1 MAEGEQIS
9 VLPALPKWSPD
20 QAKKSMAE
28 MDGAS
33 GVWELQKD
41 FYFNGK
47 VKERVKN
54 NEAITKELKRLHET
68 LPPSCPPRLRDIV
81 AAQVASFKNALL
93 WLVPSYEG
101 LQVRQRSQHRIE
113 LLQVFFPLVV
123 ALAATAWAEIA
134 CANENDICGGDD
146 SPQDLVLSNST
157 FLETRQDV
165 YALGVYVQ
173 MGFTIAAMIY
183 TVVMYADGVKFFKSN
198 AALFES
204 MGIGTKDGLQRYDVD
219 HATEED
225 IAEGLADLCADAIS
239 SCDNCA
245 QFAKF
250 VMTQMLIS
258 AGSVLGIIAN
268 ADSATTVMAL
278 CYASGVGCGKLDLPL
293 LPFRHHGSCAHTKA
307 DYLYDMHAICQ
318 QY

>member
-1 MAEGEQIS
+1 MVEGEQIS
-9 VLPALPKWSPD
+9 VLPTLPKWSPD
-20 QAKKSMAE
+20 QAKQSMAE
-28 MDGAS
+28 KDGAS
-33 GVWELQKD
+33 GVWELNKD
-41 FYFNGK
+41 FYFTGK
-47 VKERVKN
+47 VKARIKK
-54 NEAITKELKRLHET
+54 NEAITKELQRLHDT

-81 AAQVASFKNALL
+81 SAQVASFKNAVY

-113 LLQVFFPLVV
+113 LLQVIFPLVV
-123 ALAATAWAEIA
+123 ALAATAWAEIW
-134 CANENDICGGDD
+134 CANENEICGGDD
-146 SPQDLVLSNST
+146 SSQDLVVSNSTT

-173 MGFTIAAMIY
+173 MGVTIIAMIY
-183 TVVMYADGVKFFKSN
+183 AVVMYSDGVKFFKSN

-204 MGIGTKDGLQRYDVD
+204 MGIGAKDGLQRYDVD

-239 SCDNCA
+239 SCDACA

-250 VMTQMLIS
+250 IMTQILIS

-268 ADSATTVMAL
+268 AESTTTVMAL
-278 CYASGVGCGKLDLPL
+278 CYASGVGCGKFTIASSSFPTPWVL
-293 LPFRHHGSCAHTKA
+293 R
-307 DYLYDMHAICQ
+307 MHRD
-318 QY
+318 